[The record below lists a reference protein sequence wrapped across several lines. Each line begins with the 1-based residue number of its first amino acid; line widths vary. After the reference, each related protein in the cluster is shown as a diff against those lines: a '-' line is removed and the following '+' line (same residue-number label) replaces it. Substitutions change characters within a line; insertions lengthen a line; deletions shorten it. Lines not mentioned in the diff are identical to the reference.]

1 MTWLCI
7 YSPPDR
13 YSSGSPAI
21 GSRPSEAGQQHN
33 NLISMKKN
41 FIVAFI
47 FVFALAMNAANA
59 QGKRF
64 SIGVKGGVNL
74 SQLSMGNF
82 LTTRYDTQGN
92 PYLNYNGQ
100 VVRDNLQE
108 SFDSKTGWSGG
119 IYMRFGSGF
128 YVQPEFLISTKGGH
142 FDIRQNDGNN
152 PVVKQIDYKF
162 SSIDVPLLFG
172 LKGGPFRVN
181 AGPVASFRI
190 GDNQNIREA
199 VRYYTTAPQAMSEAI
214 FGYQVGAGLDI
225 FGISLDVRREGSI
238 TNLNSF
244 RINTGDNTT
253 TVRQKLKSWQITLGI
268 RLI

>member
-33 NLISMKKN
+33 TLISMKKN

-119 IYMRFGSGF
+119 IYMRFGSDF